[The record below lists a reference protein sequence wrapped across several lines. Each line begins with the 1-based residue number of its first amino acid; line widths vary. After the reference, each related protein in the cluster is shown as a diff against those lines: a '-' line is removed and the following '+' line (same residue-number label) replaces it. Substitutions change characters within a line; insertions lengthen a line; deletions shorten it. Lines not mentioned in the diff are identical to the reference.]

1 MESEGAARRSA
12 LRNAREY
19 GEPLLFFLL
28 LLAVWEWAVW
38 AFEIKRYL
46 LPAPSAIGKA
56 IHGSAA
62 VLFEQSWVT
71 LKEVLLGFAAAALGG
86 VALAVGIFAVPVIK
100 RTVYPLVV
108 ALQGIPKV
116 ALAPVIVVWL
126 GYGIGSKVLMSF
138 LFAVFPVVISTLG
151 GLYSTPQNLEEHFR
165 ALKASRWATF
175 WRLRAPS
182 AAPNFVDGCK
192 VAMPLAVIGAI
203 VGEFVGS
210 QSGLGHLI
218 VFSTG
223 AGRTDLTFAAIAFVT
238 VLSLLLYGVIEGLGR
253 LAWWRGK

>member
-1 MESEGAARRSA
+1 MRKVRD
-12 LRNAREY
+12 Y
-19 GEPLLFFLL
+19 GEPLLFSLL
-28 LLAVWEWAVW
+28 LLGAWEWAVV
-38 AFEIKRYL
+38 AFEIKPYL
-46 LPAPSAIGKA
+46 LPAPTVIGKA
-56 IHGSAA
+56 IHNSAA
-62 VLFEQSWVT
+62 VLFQQTLVT

-86 VALAVGIFAVPVIK
+86 VALAIGIFAVPMIR
-100 RTVYPLVV
+100 RTIYPVVV

-126 GYGIGSKVLMSF
+126 GYGVESKVLMAF

-151 GLYSTPQNLEEHFR
+151 GLHSTPQNLEEHFR
-165 ALKASRWATF
+165 AMRASRWATF
-175 WRLRAPS
+175 LHLRAPS
-182 AAPNFVDGCK
+182 ALPNFVDGCK

-223 AGRTDLTFAAIAFVT
+223 AGRTDLTFAAIAAVT
-238 VLSLLLYGVIEGLGR
+238 VLSLVLYGVIEKLGK
-253 LAWWRGK
+253 LAWWRGR